1 MQCALP
7 RLVLSLV
14 PDVVQSTFS
23 AGSVFPPAC
32 NGRLP
37 ALPASHIWIHPVVKH
52 TATSV
57 VTIERFIIEEER
69 QHPEATGDLS
79 AILYDLALAGKMI
92 ANKVRSAGLA
102 DILGSDGDVNVQGEV
117 QQKLDIISNE
127 IIVKALDHGGRL
139 CAMASEEE
147 EAIIQIPDKF
157 KTGKYVLMFDPLDG
171 SSNIDVNVPVGT
183 IFSVYRKITRG
194 AKGELE
200 DMLQPGRRQ
209 VAAGYV
215 IYGSS
220 TMMVYTTGQGAHG
233 FTLDPSIGEF
243 LLSHPHIRIP
253 EKARYLSVN
262 DSYEQDWPEPTRA
275 LMRRYRGLDG
285 QQKALN
291 VRYVGSLVADFHR
304 NLLGGGVFAYPA
316 NTKSPQGK
324 LRLLYE
330 ANPLAFI
337 AEQAGGRATDGTR
350 DIMNIEPTE
359 LHQRTPLYIGSKKEV
374 DTVSEFGIPMPPTTI
389 ERRKNARDGV
399 SV

>member
-1 MQCALP
+1 M
-7 RLVLSLV
+7 
-14 PDVVQSTFS
+14 
-23 AGSVFPPAC
+23 
-32 NGRLP
+32 
-37 ALPASHIWIHPVVKH
+37 KH

-57 VTIERFIIEEER
+57 VTIERFIIEQEKL
-69 QHPEATGDLS
+69 HPEATGELS
-79 AILYDLALAGKMI
+79 GVLYDMGLAAKMI

-102 DILGSDGDVNVQGEV
+102 DILGATDDRNVQGEI
-117 QQKLDIISNE
+117 QEKLDVIANE
-127 IIVKALDHGGRL
+127 IIIKAVDHSGRL

-147 EAIIQIPDKF
+147 PGIIGIPERF
-157 KTGKYVLMFDPLDG
+157 RCGKYCLLFDPLDG

-183 IFSVYRKITRG
+183 IFSVVRKITRG
-194 AKGELE
+194 SRGEME

-220 TMMVYTTGQGAHG
+220 TMLVYTTGQGAHG

-243 LLSHPHIRIP
+243 LLSHPDIRIP
-253 EKARYLSVN
+253 TVGRYLSVN
-262 DSYEQDWPEPTRA
+262 DSYERLWDEDVRA

-285 QQKALN
+285 ERKPMS

-316 NTKSPQGK
+316 NEKNPRGK

-337 AEQAGGRATDGTR
+337 VEQAGGAATDGGQR
-350 DIMNIEPTE
+350 ILDIDPTD
-359 LHQRTPLYIGSKKEV
+359 LHQRTPLYIGSKSDIEIALGMLAGV
-374 DTVSEFGIPMPPTTI
+374 VTTK
-389 ERRKNARDGV
+389 RPLAAL
-399 SV
+399 